1 MDGGYLTPHLP
12 DGCTLSTIGVM
23 TLAHSQ
29 SLATNN
35 VFLYPSEVIADL
47 RTDHAGETGALCI
60 YQGVLQFARDQGV
73 RAFAARHLETE
84 AEHLRQI
91 EAWLPQTD
99 RSRLLPL
106 WRLAGWLTGAIP
118 AMLGPRAVYATV
130 QAVETFVDQHYAE
143 QVLRL
148 ESNADLH
155 ALRQTLLACQADEL
169 AHRDEAAAAL
179 GPVAPGAM
187 LRLWCW
193 LVDTGSRAAV
203 AVCRRI

>member
-1 MDGGYLTPHLP
+1 MPTH
-12 DGCTLSTIGVM
+12 TQ
-23 TLAHSQ
+23 A
-29 SLATNN
+29 LATHN
-35 VFLYPSEVIADL
+35 VTLCPREVTADL
-47 RTDHAGETGALCI
+47 RTDHAGETGAVCI
-60 YQGVLQFARDQGV
+60 YKGMLQFARDPGV
-73 RAFAARHLETE
+73 RAFAVRHLATE

-91 EAWLPQTD
+91 EAWLPPTG

-118 AMLGPRAVYATV
+118 AMLGPRAVYANV

-143 QVLRL
+143 QVHRL
-148 ESNADLH
+148 ESYADLYS
-155 ALRQTLLACQADEL
+155 LRQTLLACQADEL

-179 GPVAPGAM
+179 GPVTPGAM

-193 LVDTGSRAAV
+193 IVDTGSRAAV

>member
-1 MDGGYLTPHLP
+1 MPT
-12 DGCTLSTIGVM
+12 
-23 TLAHSQ
+23 HSQ
-29 SLATNN
+29 SLASNN
-35 VFLYPSEVIADL
+35 VSICPKEVIADL
-47 RTDHAGETGALCI
+47 RTDHAGETGAVCI
-60 YQGVLQFARDQGV
+60 YRGILQFARDQDV
-73 RAFAARHLETE
+73 RTFAARHLETE

-99 RSRLLPL
+99 QSRLLPI
-106 WRLAGWLTGAIP
+106 WRWAGWLTGAIP
-118 AMLGPRAVYATV
+118 AILGPRAVYATV

-143 QVLRL
+143 QVHRL
-148 ESNADLH
+148 GSYADLH
-155 ALRQTLLACQADEL
+155 SLRQTLLACQADEL

-179 GPVAPGAM
+179 GLARHGAM